1 MPKTTVNPWDQLF
14 SEFWD
19 FQMQRNPLQAT
30 YLGDHRYDDKLP
42 DPKQQAHQWELQ
54 MLQEFLGRA
63 QILIKEGKVGAGDS
77 LNAELFVRELSVELE
92 DSKWRD
98 DLMPLTQQSGPQI
111 ELPEL
116 VTYQP
121 FHTVAD
127 CENYVTRLRQIEGYI
142 YDLITN
148 MRMGVAQGL
157 VPAKITIQEAMPQI
171 EAQIVADPEKS
182 VFAEAIAKMD
192 TTTIPAAD
200 RERLR
205 AEILDMILRS
215 VVSGFDA
222 LDRFIKDEYLKACRD
237 TVGILALPN
246 GKARYE
252 NLVKRYTTTTL
263 TPQKV
268 FDLGKKELAWI
279 HEAMIA
285 VKDSLGFKGSLTQ
298 FIEHLRTDPQFA
310 YHDADSLM
318 DGFKTILHRMDGEL
332 PKLFGRLP
340 KAPYGFREI
349 EAYRADAA
357 PDAYYYPPPDD
368 GSRPG
373 YFYVNT
379 YKPESRPKYTMEA
392 LAYHEAVPGHHLQI
406 ALQQEL
412 TNLPQFRR
420 HGGYTAFIEG
430 WALYAERLPKEIGF
444 YSDPYAEF
452 GRLTLEAWRAARLVV
467 DPGIHY
473 MGWTRDQAVQFF
485 RENTGLSEHNIQSEI
500 DRYIAWPGQATAY
513 KVGQLQILRLRELSR
528 EELGD
533 RFDLRAFHDELL
545 SDGALPLDLL
555 ERKMKRWADANAKP

>member
-1 MPKTTVNPWDQLF
+1 MTKKPASPWDQLF

-19 FQMQRNPLQAT
+19 FQMQRNPLSAT
-30 YLGDHRYDDKLP
+30 YLGDHRYDDRLP
-42 DPKQQAHQWELQ
+42 DPKMQAHEWELQ
-54 MLQEFLGRA
+54 MLQEYLGRA
-63 QILIKEGKVGAGDS
+63 QTLIKEGRIGADDS
-77 LNAELFVRELSVELE
+77 LNAELFVRELSIELE
-92 DSKWRD
+92 DAKWRD
-98 DLMPLTQQSGPQI
+98 ELMPLTQQSGPQI
-111 ELPEL
+111 DLPEL
-116 VTYQP
+116 VTYHP
-121 FHTVAD
+121 FKTVTD
-127 CENYVTRLRQIEGYI
+127 CENYILRLRQIEGYI

-157 VPAKITIQEAMPQI
+157 VPAKVTIEEALPQI
-171 EAQIVADPEKS
+171 EAQVVADPEKS
-182 VFAEAIAKMD
+182 IFAGAIAKMD
-192 TTTIPAAD
+192 STIPAAE
-200 RERLR
+200 RERLKQ
-205 AEILDMILRS
+205 EMLDMINRS

-222 LDRFIKDEYLKACRD
+222 LDRFIKTEYLPKCRD
-237 TVGILALPN
+237 TVGILALPH
-246 GKARYE
+246 GKERYE
-252 NLVKRYTTTTL
+252 NLVKRYTTTKL
-263 TPQKV
+263 TPEQI
-268 FDLGKKELAWI
+268 FELGKKELAWI
-279 HEAMIA
+279 HEAMTA
-285 VKDSLGFKGSLTQ
+285 VKDSLGFEGSLTQ
-298 FIEHLRTDPQFA
+298 FIDHLRSDPQFA
-310 YHDADSLM
+310 YHDRDSLM

-349 EAYRADAA
+349 EDYRADAA

-379 YKPESRPKYTMEA
+379 YKPESRPKYTMQA

-406 ALQQEL
+406 AIQQEL

-420 HGGYTAFIEG
+420 HGGYTAFVEG

-444 YSDPYAEF
+444 YIDPYSEF

-473 MGWTRDQAVQFF
+473 MGWTREQAIQFF
-485 RENTGLSEHNIQSEI
+485 RENTGLSEHNIESEV

-513 KVGQLQILRLRELSR
+513 KIGQLQILRLRELSR

-555 ERKMKRWADANAKP
+555 ERKMKRWADANAQK